1 MTPQERYTQANAEHM
16 AVAAAIGA
24 IYPRKD
30 AELERRFSV
39 THEARR
45 VAFFAAVR
53 AGR

>member
-1 MTPQERYTQANAEHM
+1 MNPQERYTQANADHM

-30 AELERRFSV
+30 PELERRFDA

-53 AGR
+53 P